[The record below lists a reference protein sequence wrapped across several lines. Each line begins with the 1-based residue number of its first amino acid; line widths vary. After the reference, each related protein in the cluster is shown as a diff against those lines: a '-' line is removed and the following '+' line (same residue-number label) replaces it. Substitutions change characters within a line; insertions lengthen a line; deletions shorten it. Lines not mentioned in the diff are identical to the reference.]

1 MPSSVLDPTALATV
15 LTALAGLVTATAT
28 LVWSI
33 RRRP

>member
-1 MPSSVLDPTALATV
+1 MPSSTLDPTALAAL

>member
-1 MPSSVLDPTALATV
+1 MVLLDPPAMLALA
-15 LTALAGLVTATAT
+15 ALVSATAT